1 VRREKQ
7 IAAGKRGGRS
17 QAAGAGESGRRKRV
31 RREKRIAAGERALT
45 GCRCGGEREAEKS
58 EV

>member
-1 VRREKQ
+1 MRREKQ

-31 RREKRIAAGERALT
+31 RREKRIAAGER
-45 GCRCGGEREAEKS
+45 GGAHRLQVRGRAGGGKE
-58 EV
+58 

>member
-1 VRREKQ
+1 MQQER
-7 IAAGKRGGRS
+7 GRS

-31 RREKRIAAGERALT
+31 KRQKRIAAGERAPT
-45 GCRCGGEREAEKS
+45 DCRCGGEREAEKI